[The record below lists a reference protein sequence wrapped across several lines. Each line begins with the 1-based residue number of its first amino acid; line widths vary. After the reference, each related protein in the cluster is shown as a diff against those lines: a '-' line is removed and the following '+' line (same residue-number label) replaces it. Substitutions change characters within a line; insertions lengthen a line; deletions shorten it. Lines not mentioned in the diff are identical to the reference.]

1 MRAEMRARAR
11 VCVCGCVCVRARVC
25 VRVRVRVRALAS
37 NEFVFKSQMTSDVT
51 QHKKLILW
59 PHPHEL
65 INDAEEQ
72 CSPRPRAFG

>member
-1 MRAEMRARAR
+1 MRAEMRVRACVCAGACACAR
-11 VCVCGCVCVRARVC
+11 VCVC

-37 NEFVFKSQMTSDVT
+37 NEFVFKSQMASDVT

-59 PHPHEL
+59 PQPHEL